1 MCYLN
6 DSQVASISVQEFR
19 KEQAL
24 KKEADKELASVDDQ
38 LDQSDREWTITLRS
52 MTDKLN
58 KKIVSVLQMGKLINE
73 LKEEVS
79 SCEISIPSE

>member
-1 MCYLN
+1 M
-6 DSQVASISVQEFR
+6 
-19 KEQAL
+19 
-24 KKEADKELASVDDQ
+24 DDQ